1 MRYVMEELMT
11 REVVTVGVDAS
22 YREVVALMDRHR
34 VSALPVLDAD
44 GRPVGIVTS
53 ADLILK
59 QDPAVREELVPAG
72 ARAHVEQV
80 KAAATTAGKL
90 MTTPVL
96 TVRPHHTVA
105 QAVRL
110 LHHFNVKH
118 LPVVDDQ
125 DRLVG
130 IVSRGDLLRV
140 FLRPDEEIERE
151 VTEVVL
157 GRPFVAGRVEVA
169 VRVDGGVVR
178 LEGHA
183 RTRRD
188 LETLIDLVQEVD
200 GVVAVDG
207 QVACMIPEPG
217 AAPLPL
223 RRP

>member
-1 MRYVMEELMT
+1 MHYVMEELMT

-44 GRPVGIVTS
+44 GRPVGIVSS

-59 QDPAVREELVPAG
+59 QDPAVRETGPPSG

-80 KAAATTAGKL
+80 KAAATTAGTL
-90 MTTPVL
+90 MTTPLL
-96 TVRPHHTVA
+96 TVRPHQTVA

-110 LHHFNVKH
+110 LHHFGIKH

-140 FLRPDEEIERE
+140 FLRRDEEIERE
-151 VTEVVL
+151 ITEQVL
-157 GRPFVAGRVEVA
+157 GRPYVAVSVEVGVRVE
-169 VRVDGGVVR
+169 GGVVR

-183 RTRRD
+183 RGRRD
-188 LETLIDLVQEVD
+188 LEALVDLVREVD
-200 GVVAVDG
+200 GVVAVDS
-207 QVACMIPEPG
+207 QVSCMIPEPG
-217 AAPLPL
+217 VVPL
-223 RRP
+223 RRQ

>member
-22 YREVVALMDRHR
+22 YREVVAVMDRHR
-34 VSALPVLDAD
+34 VSALPVVDAD
-44 GRPVGIVTS
+44 GRLVGIVSS

-59 QDPAVREELVPAG
+59 QDPAVRESGPPPG
-72 ARAHVEQV
+72 IRAHVEQV

-96 TVRPHHTVA
+96 TVRPHQTVA

-110 LHHFNVKH
+110 LHHFDVKH
-118 LPVVDDQ
+118 LPVVDDH

-151 VTEVVL
+151 VTEQVL
-157 GRPFVAGRVEVA
+157 GRPYVAGNVEVA
-169 VRVDGGVVR
+169 VRVEGGVVR

-183 RTRRD
+183 RRRRD
-188 LETLIDLVQEVD
+188 LEALVDLLREVD
-200 GVVAVDG
+200 GVVAVDSR
-207 QVACMIPEPG
+207 VSCMTPEPG
-217 AAPLPL
+217 TVPL